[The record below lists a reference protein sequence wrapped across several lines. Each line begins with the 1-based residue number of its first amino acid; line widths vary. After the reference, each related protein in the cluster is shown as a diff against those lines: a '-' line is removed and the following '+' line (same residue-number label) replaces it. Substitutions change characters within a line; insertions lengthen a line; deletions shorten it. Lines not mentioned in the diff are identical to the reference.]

1 MWNDF
6 PTGQG
11 VMLERGSLLVREP
24 GADGSRSIEDAA
36 TGAELGTARPAARPW
51 WLPLRS
57 VLEIRETG
65 DAPLVF
71 TIRRGWPLLARR
83 EVRDAEGRPVGR
95 LHGPL
100 VEDAAGRC
108 LAVLGPDGTFRRRNG
123 RIAARLT
130 GEKRCIAIC
139 FDAETDADPFG
150 RMLLLAAV
158 LQK

>member
-1 MWNDF
+1 
-6 PTGQG
+6 
-11 VMLERGSLLVREP
+11 MLERGSLRVREP
-24 GADGSRSIEDAA
+24 GADGSRLIEDAA
-36 TGAELGTARPAARPW
+36 TGAELGTARPAPRPW

-71 TIRRGWPLLARR
+71 TLRRGWPLLLQR

-95 LHGPL
+95 LLGPL
-100 VEDAAGRC
+100 VEDAAGRR
-108 LAVLGPDGTFRRRNG
+108 LAILGPDGSFRRPNG
-123 RIAARLT
+123 VTAARLT
-130 GEKRCIAIC
+130 AEKGCITIR
-139 FDAETDADPFG
+139 FEGETDADPFG